1 MDGNNTFYH
10 ALVIDEEQCIGCSHC
25 MKICPT
31 EAIRIRGGK
40 AFIQENRCIDCGKC
54 HETCPTKA
62 IYVKQD
68 DFDNIHHY
76 SHSVALLPAVFL
88 GQFPPEIRVSR
99 IYAALKD
106 IGFKHVFEV
115 ESAASIYADAK
126 HAYAQ
131 THLDK
136 LPLISSFCPAI
147 VRMIQIKYPS
157 LVDNIIPV
165 KAPIDISAQY
175 AVRVLQDQGI
185 PREEVGLFYIT
196 PCAAK
201 IAAVKA
207 PVGEDHSIID
217 GVINMDSLYNRVL
230 KKVKE
235 QGKDY
240 IFPILRTPRLSA
252 DAILSTLTNGER
264 RICLAKR
271 SYAIDGIQNVM
282 DFLDKLENDEV
293 EGVEFLELRACDQSC
308 AGALFSC
315 DNRFLCG
322 ERMYDR
328 ARKAAERE
336 RNGEMPRDREME
348 QYRDFLIKQAEAQPA
363 PARSMMI
370 LDEDIGVALE
380 KMERISHL
388 KRILPQVDCGLC
400 GAPTCEAFATDVV
413 CDKAAMHDCVF
424 YRNHLQQQGLTT
436 PEQSTLSMEQVWG
449 ADRIQDSDMDN
460 TLMNH

>member
-1 MDGNNTFYH
+1 
-10 ALVIDEEQCIGCSHC
+10 

-31 EAIRIRGGK
+31 EAIRIHGGK
-40 AFIQENRCIDCGKC
+40 AHIMEHRCIDCGKC

-68 DFDNIHHY
+68 DFESIY
-76 SHSVALLPAVFL
+76 KYEHSVALLPAVFL
-88 GQFPPEIRVSR
+88 GQFQPEIRVSR

-106 IGFKHVFEV
+106 LGFKHVFEV
-115 ESAASIYADAK
+115 ESASAIYADIK
-126 HAYAQ
+126 HRYA
-131 THLDK
+131 LDHMDD

-165 KAPIDISAQY
+165 KAPLDISALY
-175 AVRVLQDQGI
+175 ALKTLQEKGI
-185 PREEVGLFYIT
+185 SREQIGLFYIT

-207 PVGEDHSIID
+207 PVGEERSVID

-240 IFPILRTPRLSA
+240 IFPILQTPRLSS

-264 RICLAKR
+264 RLCLAKR
-271 SYAIDGIQNVM
+271 SYAIDGIENVM

-322 ERMYDR
+322 ERMYAR

-336 RNGEMPRDREME
+336 RNGEMPRDKEMDRYKAYLME
-348 QYRDFLIKQAEAQPA
+348 QGVAKPAQ
-363 PARSMMI
+363 ARSMMI
-370 LDEDIGVALE
+370 LDNDISKALE
-380 KMERISHL
+380 KMERIEKTQEL
-388 KRILPQVDCGLC
+388 LPQVDCGLC

-413 CDKAAMHDCVF
+413 CDNACLENCVF
-424 YRNHLQQQGLTT
+424 HRHIQIRHGKMNA
-436 PEQSTLSMEQVWG
+436 EQCHRRMEEIWG
-449 ADRIQDSDMDN
+449 SDKIEKE
-460 TLMNH
+460 L